1 MMSHSRYSIRVRIA
15 IIAVVALTLVLAA
28 APLAQA
34 HAASLPNCNVS
45 GATPCFE
52 KVWVDGAQ
60 VKMTFV
66 DLNPQPHSPSDIN
79 FYVLAPQ
86 TGHPQGGPVPFF
98 HDHVTS
104 DTQPDEESHDENHG
118 DLNVL
123 HYHGFFVFCSA
134 EGITS
139 GDCVPTMTS
148 FPGDGTVPFA
158 KTVNGHRLISADRIE
173 SGVNSGLLTLI
184 DTGAVFTASLPGD

>member
-1 MMSHSRYSIRVRIA
+1 MMSYSRYSIRVRIA

-86 TGHPQGGPVPFF
+86 TGHPPGGPVPF
-98 HDHVTS
+98 S
-104 DTQPDEESHDENHG
+104 
-118 DLNVL
+118 
-123 HYHGFFVFCSA
+123 
-134 EGITS
+134 
-139 GDCVPTMTS
+139 
-148 FPGDGTVPFA
+148 